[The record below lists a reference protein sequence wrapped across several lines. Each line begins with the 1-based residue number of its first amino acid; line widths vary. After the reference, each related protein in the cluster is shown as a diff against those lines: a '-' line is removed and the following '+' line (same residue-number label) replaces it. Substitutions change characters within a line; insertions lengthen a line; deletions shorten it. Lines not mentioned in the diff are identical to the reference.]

1 MPQADFDCCALDI
14 EMSLFCL
21 RPYFRYENFDA
32 QEDRGAYNSSAYAY
46 DGATFGTGGM
56 GGGIGGGGNGDA
68 VAPQQA
74 DL

>member
-1 MPQADFDCCALDI
+1 MYVLFSRVSRPPPQK
-14 EMSLFCL
+14 
-21 RPYFRYENFDA
+21 RYDNFDA

-56 GGGIGGGGNGDA
+56 GGGGMDEDGRG
-68 VAPQQA
+68 VPQEA